1 MLAADTV
8 AQMIDTEA
16 PEENVSLQAYG
27 LGVRKLVIDDESLY
41 GHTGTIAGYFGIAMH
56 NL

>member
-1 MLAADTV
+1 
-8 AQMIDTEA
+8 MIDTEA